1 MKSTEDRRQRLLA
14 QLGQQIPLIAASLSH
29 VQRTDKQ
36 GRIKDYHILTFKQ
49 DGKTRSVYV
58 PKEMLREVRVWI
70 QNYRRLKQLMADIST
85 LSVDIIRR
93 HVPEKRAAAAKS
105 PGKANARS
113 ASPSPD

>member
-1 MKSTEDRRQRLLA
+1 MKSPEDKRQQLLA
-14 QLGQQIPLIAASLSH
+14 QLGQQIPLLAASLSH

-36 GRIKDYHILTFKQ
+36 GRTKDYHILTFKQ

-58 PKEMLREVRVWI
+58 PKEMLREVRMWI
-70 QNYRRLKQLMADIST
+70 QNYRRLKKLMADIST
-85 LSVDIIRR
+85 LSMDIIRR

-113 ASPSPD
+113 ARPSPD